1 MAFLLVVDDD
11 PTIRENLCELF
22 EHEHVCEAAKTA
34 EEAFEM
40 LGTAHFDV
48 VLTDI
53 MMPGMSGLELIK
65 LIRIRQ
71 PETPIIVIS
80 GTRDEAHIAGANRL
94 GVFKYLRKPYK
105 LEEVEACVAS
115 AIEYRERLLEARRGQ
130 AAPDLAPR
138 PKMYVW
144 SLGAVNAKPD
154 SLTSAHEPGVVI
166 ALSEGE
172 ARGKGFERAREKWPE
187 GEGWTAHRVAIMEVD
202 RDIISQAAS
211 LILSEG
217 P

>member
-53 MMPGMSGLELIK
+53 MMPGMSGLELIE

-71 PETPIIVIS
+71 PDTPIIVIS

-115 AIEYRERLLEARRGQ
+115 AIEYRERLQEARRGP
-130 AAPDLAPR
+130 ATPDPGLR

-144 SLGAVNAKPD
+144 ALGAVNSQPD
-154 SLTSAHEPGVVI
+154 SLTSAYEPGVVI

-172 ARGKGFERAREKWPE
+172 AKDKGFERAREKWPE
-187 GEGWTAHRVAIMEVD
+187 GEGWTAHRVSVMEVD
-202 RDIISQAAS
+202 RETISRAAS
-211 LILSEG
+211 LILNKE